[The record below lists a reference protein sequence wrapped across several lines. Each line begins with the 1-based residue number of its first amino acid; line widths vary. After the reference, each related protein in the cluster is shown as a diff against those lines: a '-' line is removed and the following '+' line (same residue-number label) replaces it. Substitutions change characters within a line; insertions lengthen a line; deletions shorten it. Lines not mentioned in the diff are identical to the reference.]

1 MALGSRESWKDQGME
16 GLLSLAEESPGGENV
31 LQGNRETTVLCLEVA
46 REGELKLDKVRR
58 PPTCEA
64 LIHLLVQQQGKEW
77 V

>member
-16 GLLSLAEESPGGENV
+16 EELLSLAAGW

-46 REGELKLDKVRR
+46 REGELKLDRVRR
-58 PPTCEA
+58 PPTCGA